1 MIERSGLLVV
11 LGTCA
16 QDVANSGGVQLY
28 GGHPVDSTPGA
39 TLLKD
44 FGILCS
50 GKMASL
56 RFCPQFEV
64 LIRLEGNALF
74 HRFCE
79 YLSCTVKFSFYDVY
93 TTCLVAI
100 LL

>member
-1 MIERSGLLVV
+1 MVERSGLLVI
-11 LGTCA
+11 LDTCA

-28 GGHPVDSTPGA
+28 GGHPVGA
-39 TLLKD
+39 VLLKD

-56 RFCPQFEV
+56 RFCPQFEF

-74 HRFCE
+74 HGFCE
-79 YLSCTVKFSFYDVY
+79 YLSCTVKFSFYDDY
-93 TTCLVAI
+93 TTCFVVAI